1 MKYNANGQFIIITG
15 EFFTQSYIINGCD
28 LVVMAQA
35 TVNEKRKTSVEK
47 FHVEWIIKCDKSYK
61 VSNLF
66 NVISRSVS

>member
-1 MKYNANGQFIIITG
+1 
-15 EFFTQSYIINGCD
+15 
-28 LVVMAQA
+28 MAQA

-47 FHVEWIIKCDKSYK
+47 FHVEWIIKCDKGYM

>member
-1 MKYNANGQFIIITG
+1 M
-15 EFFTQSYIINGCD
+15 NGCD

-35 TVNEKRKTSVEK
+35 TVKEKRKTSVEK
-47 FHVEWIIKCDKSYK
+47 FHVELIIKCDKSYK

>member
-1 MKYNANGQFIIITG
+1 M
-15 EFFTQSYIINGCD
+15 INGCD

-35 TVNEKRKTSVEK
+35 TVNEKRKTSVGK
-47 FHVEWIIKCDKSYK
+47 FHVEWIIKSYK